1 MVRSEPDGV
10 FSKRLGALEPLGDAV
25 QFLLR
30 RGTGSK
36 EREHVLHPIN
46 NRQRDVH
53 AIDLRGILRQVL
65 RVVEQWLDRANVDAQ
80 ARALCVASL

>member
-10 FSKRLGALEPLGDAV
+10 FSKRLGALEPLVDAV
-25 QFLLR
+25 QFLIRR

-53 AIDLRGILRQVL
+53 AIDLRNIAPGPRRCRAVARPRQ
-65 RVVEQWLDRANVDAQ
+65 R
-80 ARALCVASL
+80 